1 MGIFSKK
8 ATEKIMLS
16 ESEDTT
22 AVSGVIKVVRM
33 AKQSGDVLV
42 EISQDGRVTVRS
54 VREAVTLAL
63 KKGVSPKYLLGFWVF
78 LLFFVGVLAGFAIDR
93 VYLIKKSGETS
104 NETTLETVKKTEEVF
119 FSEYETDTLVEID
132 SLQYTGRQKGEEFFK
147 NGNFEAAYDSWRK
160 ELLSL
165 PDETRVIVTGVYT
178 NETTAFKVY
187 EKLTQ
192 GFRPILA
199 KRETADA
206 LQILILVP
214 QAISE
219 EFEST
224 RRRLAKRLSI
234 ALPKWNSAKT
244 LKRRLQN

>member
-1 MGIFSKK
+1 M
-8 ATEKIMLS
+8 MLS
-16 ESEDTT
+16 ETEDSS
-22 AVSGVIKVVRM
+22 AVSGVIKLVRM

-54 VREAVTLAL
+54 VREAVVMAL
-63 KKGVSPKYLLGFWVF
+63 KKGVMPKYLLCFWVF
-78 LLFFVGVLAGFAIDR
+78 LLFFIGIFAGFAIDR
-93 VYLIKKSGETS
+93 IYLIKKSGEAS
-104 NETTLETVKKTEEVF
+104 NETTLEIVRKSDEVF
-119 FSEYETDTLVEID
+119 FSEYETDTLVAID
-132 SLQYTGRQKGEEFFK
+132 SLQETALQKGEEFFK

-160 ELLSL
+160 ELFSL
-165 PDETRVIVTGVYT
+165 PDQTKVIVTGVYT

-192 GFRPILA
+192 EFRPILA

-214 QAISE
+214 QATSQ
-219 EFEST
+219 EFETT
-224 RRRLAKRLSI
+224 RRRLATRLSI